1 MPDTFCFGAADG
13 VGDQG
18 GWLGQHQRGTEHAGA
33 LALVEMGARPYSPVL
48 GRFLSV
54 DPVEGGSAN
63 DYDYVAA
70 DPVNAMDL
78 DGTRVRHRKY
88 YHRKYYHRSY
98 SKRSYRHRAVQHRYG
113 RSGHRGYHR
122 SSRYAR
128 NHRVVTRR
136 MHYSPRRRGGGGA
149 GGGGYSLGFCDYAS
163 AALSVGVGLLASPLG
178 LWGSGVAGGGVG
190 LATTYRCN
198 NPNDSTY
205 DPFDKYN
212 WPTD

>member
-1 MPDTFCFGAADG
+1 
-13 VGDQG
+13 
-18 GWLGQHQRGTEHAGA
+18 
-33 LALVEMGARPYSPVL
+33 
-48 GRFLSV
+48 
-54 DPVEGGSAN
+54 
-63 DYDYVAA
+63 
-70 DPVNAMDL
+70 
-78 DGTRVRHRKY
+78 
-88 YHRKYYHRSY
+88 
-98 SKRSYRHRAVQHRYG
+98 
-113 RSGHRGYHR
+113 
-122 SSRYAR
+122 
-128 NHRVVTRR
+128 